1 LERLVE
7 AGSSAPEAVKVY
19 TMNEAVFLGEDQ
31 HIGSVAVGKQ
41 ADLVLLKGDLDKG
54 ANRGWP

>member
-1 LERLVE
+1 MVE